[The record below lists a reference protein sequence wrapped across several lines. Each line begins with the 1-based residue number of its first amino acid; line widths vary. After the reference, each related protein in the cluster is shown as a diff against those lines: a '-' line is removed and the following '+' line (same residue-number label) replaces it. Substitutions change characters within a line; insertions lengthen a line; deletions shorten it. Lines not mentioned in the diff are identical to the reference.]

1 MNDPIVEFWEFRK
14 MITPTIIRWIFA
26 AGLLVIPVAAGFIN
40 YANAGSLAGPGCF
53 MGGLICG
60 VLLLPFWRIAC
71 ELAIVAFTINDRLG
85 EIAAELKK
93 AGAGHPPPLPVGFAP
108 AP

>member
-1 MNDPIVEFWEFRK
+1 MLNWKGFWLFE
-14 MITPTIIRWIFA
+14 MLITPVVIWLVFIAGLVVIPIA
-26 AGLLVIPVAAGFIN
+26 AGCIN

-60 VLLLPFWRIAC
+60 LLLLPLWRIVC
-71 ELAIVAFTINDRLG
+71 ELAIVAFTINHRLG

-93 AGAGHPPPLPVGFAP
+93 RA
-108 AP
+108 